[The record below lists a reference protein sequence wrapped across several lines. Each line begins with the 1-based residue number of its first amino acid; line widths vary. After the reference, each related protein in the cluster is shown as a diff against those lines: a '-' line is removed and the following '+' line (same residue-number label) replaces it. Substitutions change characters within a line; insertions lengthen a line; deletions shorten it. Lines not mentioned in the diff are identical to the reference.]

1 MTIEEDPPAGDPRPP
16 TGHRVVGERRRQVA
30 MWGVVAALAAGG
42 VWAVSTPHRND
53 GASGATPSGSG
64 TVAAAVPGQPV
75 APLTESQSFTAE
87 RYFSAQRAYEFD
99 TYRARR
105 TAARDG
111 ADCLAVQ
118 ADKTGDLLEELGCQG
133 WLAVALTRTD
143 QPVIT
148 SVTVFRFADAAAAAK
163 AVQTVRDRAAG
174 FEFTY
179 PDGLL
184 APAANLRPMAATRV
198 ELVGHYLTL
207 TVSRYADQRV
217 GDAADEVLV
226 ASSHCASA
234 LAGQPF
240 MWM

>member
-1 MTIEEDPPAGDPRPP
+1 MTIEEDPAAGDPRPP

-42 VWAVSTPHRND
+42 VWVVATPHRN
-53 GASGATPSGSG
+53 GAASGLAPSGNG
-64 TVAAAVPGQPV
+64 TVAAAVAGQPV
-75 APLTESQSFTAE
+75 APLTESQSFAVE
-87 RYFSAQRAYEFD
+87 RYFPAQRSYEFD
-99 TYRARR
+99 AYRARR

-111 ADCLAVQ
+111 TDCLAVQ
-118 ADKTGDLLEELGCQG
+118 IDKTRDALEELGCQG

-148 SVTVFRFADAAAAAK
+148 SVTVFRFADPVTAEK
-163 AVQTVRDRAAG
+163 AVQTVRDRAAD

-184 APAANLRPMAATRV
+184 APAANVRPMASTRV

-217 GDAADEVLV
+217 GDAPDEVLA
-226 ASSHCASA
+226 ASSHCAAA